1 MNLLFCINNNYVYHI
16 TFLIRSLHK
25 YNKCNLKCFFI
36 YSDIQPEK
44 KEIIIKLLRK
54 LNQPTPQFIKY
65 PDCFIDKLPI
75 KGLNWSKEIYYR
87 LFAPYL
93 INEDKILYLDADVIC
108 TGAIQD
114 FYNTDTII
122 SAVANDTQDACK
134 RLSLPHGQQYFNSGV
149 LLMNLKKLRELYS
162 IDEIKIELEKLVNIL
177 NFPDQDFINIKM
189 GHLISPATI
198 QYNYMINVAE
208 INKDYPKETNPKLIH
223 YVMEKPWNIKFPYK
237 TDIAYFK
244 VMWLSHSYI
253 KPIYLF
259 TMHRLYRIYQQL
271 FVPAKYRRI

>member
-16 TFLIRSLHK
+16 TFLIRSLHR

-44 KEIIIKLLRK
+44 QELIIQLLRK
-54 LNQPTPQFIKY
+54 LNQPMPQFIKY
-65 PDCFIDKLPI
+65 TDSFINRLPI
-75 KGLNWSKEIYYR
+75 NGSNWSKEVYYR
-87 LFAPYL
+87 IFAPYL
-93 INEDKILYLDADVIC
+93 IDEDKILYLDADIIC
-108 TGAIQD
+108 TGSILD
-114 FYNTDTII
+114 FYNTDNII
-122 SAVANDTQDACK
+122 SAVPNDTQDACS
-134 RLSLPHGQQYFNSGV
+134 RLKLPHGQQYFNAGV

-162 IDEIKIELEKLVNIL
+162 IDEIKFELEKLINIL
-177 NFPDQDFINIKM
+177 DFQDQDFINIKM
-189 GHLISPATI
+189 GHLISPINYT
-198 QYNYMINVAE
+198 YNYMINVAE
-208 INKDYPKETNPKLIH
+208 INKDYPKEENPKLIH

-237 TDIAYFK
+237 TDIPYFRLL
-244 VMWLSHSYI
+244 WLSHSYI